1 MSRWRKDKEK
11 LNELT
16 DREYQVLV
24 LVKRGKTS
32 TEIAEALGITRSTVD
47 NFIGKL
53 LKKQGVSSR
62 TELK

>member
-1 MSRWRKDKEK
+1 MSRWHKDKEK

-16 DREYQVLV
+16 DREFQVLQ

-32 TEIAEALGITRSTVD
+32 TEIGEALGITRSTVD

>member
-1 MSRWRKDKEK
+1 MTRWHKDKEK

-16 DREYQVLV
+16 DREFQVLQ